1 MAMNTANFGLA
12 LLFAG
17 AAATAHAHSQL
28 RSSTPAEAST
38 IAPPSQVVLG
48 FSEISQLTALTLM
61 QGSAP
66 ALKIVPLPERPA
78 QQLRVGLPKLTPGA
92 WSLTWRVIGSDGH
105 ITHGTVHFT
114 VK

>member
-1 MAMNTANFGLA
+1 MIKANIWTA

-17 AAATAHAHSQL
+17 AGATANAHSHL
-28 RSSTPAEAST
+28 RSSTPAEAS
-38 IAPPSQVVLG
+38 IVAPPTQVVLG
-48 FSEISQLTALTLM
+48 FSEESQLTALTLLP
-61 QGSAP
+61 GSGP
-66 ALKIVPLPERPA
+66 ALKIAPLPQQPA
-78 QQLRVGLPKLTPGA
+78 QQLRVALPKMTPGS

>member
-1 MAMNTANFGLA
+1 MNKATIGLA

-17 AAATAHAHSQL
+17 AGAAANAHSFL
-28 RSSTPAEAST
+28 RRSTPAEAST

-48 FSEISQLTALTLM
+48 FSEVSQLTALTLV
-61 QGSAP
+61 QGAAP
-66 ALKIVPLPERPA
+66 ALKVAPLPRQPA

-105 ITHGTVHFT
+105 VTHGTIHFT